1 MSLGSKMDRPI
12 IAYHGTRGHQPFE
25 RFELNR
31 LGAYCDN
38 PTTGF
43 GFYLTSH
50 ADDAVYWAQRR
61 ANRYD
66 CLRLLKVEIAPANL
80 LDLDPDTFQY
90 YLQRARASTI
100 HKQRGK
106 WMEQGL
112 DGFRVQREG
121 SLWHCLFTDE
131 KLSILENRVIREG
144 SVVPPPTARK
154 VVPSGLEP

>member
-1 MSLGSKMDRPI
+1 MDMPI
-12 IAYHGTRGHQPFE
+12 IAYHGTRGHKPFE
-25 RFELNR
+25 RFELSR

-50 ADDAVYWAQRR
+50 VDDAVYWAQRR
-61 ANRYD
+61 ANRFD
-66 CLRLLKVEIAPANL
+66 CLRVLKVEIAPANL
-80 LDLDPDTFQY
+80 LDLDPDAFQY

-121 SLWHCLFTDE
+121 GLWHCLFTGE
-131 KLSILENRVIREG
+131 RLTILENRVIREG

-154 VVPSGLEP
+154 VVPPGMEP